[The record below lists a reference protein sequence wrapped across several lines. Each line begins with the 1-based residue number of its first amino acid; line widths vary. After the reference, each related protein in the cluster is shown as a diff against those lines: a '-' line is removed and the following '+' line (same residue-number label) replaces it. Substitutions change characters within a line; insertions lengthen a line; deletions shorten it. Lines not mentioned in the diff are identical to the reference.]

1 MNRNAGL
8 FALGIAFFVIGM
20 TTNSAFYA
28 LGIVFLVLGLVGNRR
43 VNEKQ

>member
-20 TTNSAFYA
+20 TTNSAFYMI
-28 LGIVFLVLGLVGNRR
+28 GIVFLVLGLAGNRSA
-43 VNEKQ
+43 NQKQ

>member
-20 TTNSAFYA
+20 TTNSAFYV
-28 LGIVFLVLGLVGNRR
+28 LGIVFLVLGLAGNRR
-43 VNEKQ
+43 ANEKQ